1 MKELSDCTVL
11 VVDDNE
17 ANVDILVGALSDTYE
32 VIVAMDGFSALETI
46 RENPPDLI
54 LLDIMMPDID
64 GFEVCRRLKDNPD
77 TASIPIIFLSA
88 LSEDEEK
95 QKGLDLG
102 AVDFITKPFYPAE
115 IQTKVKQHLLAY
127 IEGKL

>member
-1 MKELSDCTVL
+1 MKALSDCTVL
-11 VVDDNE
+11 VVDDTE
-17 ANVDILVGALSDTYE
+17 ANIDILMDILGEEYDVTVS
-32 VIVAMDGFSALETI
+32 MDGEDALETVV
-46 RENPPDLI
+46 EDAPDLI

-77 TASIPIIFLSA
+77 TATIPIIFLSA

-115 IQTKVKQHLLAY
+115 IQTKVKQYLLAH

>member
-1 MKELSDCTVL
+1 MKNLSDCTVL
-11 VVDDNE
+11 VVDDTE
-17 ANVDILVGALSDTYE
+17 ANIDILMDILGEEYDVT
-32 VIVAMDGFSALETI
+32 VAMDGEDALETVV
-46 RENPPDLI
+46 EDAPDLI

-77 TASIPIIFLSA
+77 TASIPVIFLSA

-115 IQTKVKQHLLAY
+115 IQTKVKQHLLVFM
-127 IEGKL
+127 EGKS